1 MLIEKIFQNFNIVNY
16 NKSFIHNGFSFI
28 YTNVKLQTF
37 PLFTIVFTYVNYNYY
52 ICNMN
57 INDRFT
63 KILEYSGFTA
73 SEFADE
79 IDVQR
84 SSISHIISGRN
95 KPSLEFIVKIKNRF
109 PEISWDWIIL
119 GQGEMLQNDSA
130 LSTSESKINLEE
142 ENSSPDLFTLIDEDY
157 KNEIFIQENL
167 QKETPR
173 ESNTPFPTPKKE
185 KISDSQRLEVQED
198 ISEVQN
204 IVNQS
209 ITNNSTENKIK
220 RIVFFYENGKF
231 EAFEP

>member
-1 MLIEKIFQNFNIVNY
+1 ME
-16 NKSFIHNGFSFI
+16 
-28 YTNVKLQTF
+28 
-37 PLFTIVFTYVNYNYY
+37 
-52 ICNMN
+52 
-57 INDRFT
+57 INERIT
-63 KILEYSGFTA
+63 KVLEYSGFSA

-95 KPSLEFIVKIKNRF
+95 KPSLEFVTKIKNRF
-109 PEISWDWIIL
+109 PELSWDWIIL

-157 KNEIFIQENL
+157 KNEVFVQENIQNETL
-167 QKETPR
+167 RELNKSFPSPRKE
-173 ESNTPFPTPKKE
+173 
-185 KISDSQRLEVQED
+185 ILSDSQRLEVQED

-209 ITNNSTENKIK
+209 ITNSPTENKIK

>member
-109 PEISWDWIIL
+109 PELSWDWIIL

-173 ESNTPFPTPKKE
+173 EFNTPFPTPKKE

-209 ITNNSTENKIK
+209 ITNSPTENKIK

>member
-1 MLIEKIFQNFNIVNY
+1 MF
-16 NKSFIHNGFSFI
+16 
-28 YTNVKLQTF
+28 TN
-37 PLFTIVFTYVNYNYY
+37 VFTYVNYNYY

-119 GQGEMLQNDSA
+119 GQGEMLQNNSA

-142 ENSSPDLFTLIDEDY
+142 ENSTPDLFTLIDEDY
-157 KNEIFIQENL
+157 KNEVFVQENI
-167 QKETPR
+167 QNETLR
-173 ESNTPFPTPKKE
+173 ESNTSFPTPKKE
-185 KISDSQRLEVQED
+185 KISDSQRLEVHKD
-198 ISEVQN
+198 ISEVQS
-204 IVNQS
+204 IVNETV
-209 ITNNSTENKIK
+209 TNINTESKIK

>member
-1 MLIEKIFQNFNIVNY
+1 MF
-16 NKSFIHNGFSFI
+16 
-28 YTNVKLQTF
+28 TF
-37 PLFTIVFTYVNYNYY
+37 VCTHVNYNYY

-57 INDRFT
+57 INERFT

-119 GQGEMLQNDSA
+119 GQGEMLQNNSA

-198 ISEVQN
+198 ISEVEN

-209 ITNNSTENKIK
+209 ITNLTTENKIK